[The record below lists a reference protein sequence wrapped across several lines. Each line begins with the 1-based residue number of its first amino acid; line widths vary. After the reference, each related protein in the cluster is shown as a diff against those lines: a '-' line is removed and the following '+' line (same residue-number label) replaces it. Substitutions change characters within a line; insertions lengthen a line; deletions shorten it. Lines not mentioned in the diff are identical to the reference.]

1 MICNVVI
8 LMIKLEFASREIST
22 PASDFVENL
31 MQMGPFFL
39 ILGIAILSK
48 IAEKGHFFEN

>member
-31 MQMGPFFL
+31 MQMGPFFF